1 MPLYR
6 RGESVLFFAEGLLK
20 WSEDGKF
27 QKNTFSNYSYYFLT
41 EGENPASFTTLEKS
55 VGSAAKVNQV
65 KALALNDNDAFVWYG
80 GGRDFYDS
88 KDTENP
94 TTYTLKLPGNV
105 GGTSTVNYDVSAQSS
120 NGAVTVKVMQLVVR
134 ANRRH

>member
-1 MPLYR
+1 MANFR
-6 RGESVLFFAEGLLK
+6 RTHSQITAIT
-20 WSEDGKF
+20 S
-27 QKNTFSNYSYYFLT
+27 LT

-55 VGSAAKVNQV
+55 AGSAAKVNQV

-120 NGAVTVKVMQLVVR
+120 NGAVTVKSDAGWWFGR
-134 ANRRH
+134 IAGTDIAIW